1 MSSDRPGDAPSAP
14 PERPARARPELD
26 LAGLLRLRGGPLI
39 DALDDH
45 LPGARD
51 HAEAT
56 ASYAFAGAVGL
67 GFDRAHSEVAREV
80 AVLHEVGLVYVD
92 AELAAKPAAD
102 RSAAE
107 QDAWD
112 DHYESGYRLAR
123 GAGIPEHVC
132 GWLLRAR
139 ERYDGSGPEQMIGDA
154 IPIESRLI
162 RAACACQTALTAA
175 EARGGQPVGRG
186 RGTRRARGGG
196 SRPPRGRGPDDDP
209 RARRRRLRFR
219 SGADSGSG
227 PDVGAAGRG
236 DDGRCLHV

>member
-1 MSSDRPGDAPSAP
+1 MSSDPPSDARSAP

-67 GFDRAHSEVAREV
+67 GFDRAQSEVAREV

-92 AELAAKPAAD
+92 AELAAKPAAE
-102 RSAAE
+102 RSSA
-107 QDAWD
+107 
-112 DHYESGYRLAR
+112 
-123 GAGIPEHVC
+123 GAGRL
-132 GWLLRAR
+132 GRALRVRLPAR
-139 ERYDGSGPEQMIGDA
+139 CAAPASPSTSAVGCCARASAIDGSGPEQLIGDA
-154 IPIESRLI
+154 IPVEARLI

-175 EARGGQPVGRG
+175 EARGGEPVGA
-186 RGTRRARGGG
+186 TVEALAERAGV
-196 SRPPRGRGPDDDP
+196 DLDP
-209 RARRRRLRFR
+209 RAVAVLTTILARA
-219 SGADSGSG
+219 AD
-227 PDVGAAGRG
+227 A
-236 DDGRCLHV
+236 

>member
-1 MSSDRPGDAPSAP
+1 MSSDLPGDAHSAP
-14 PERPARARPELD
+14 PERPAKARPDLD
-26 LAGLLRLRGGPLI
+26 LASLLRLRGGPLI
-39 DALDDH
+39 DALEHH

-67 GFDRAHSEVAREV
+67 GFDRAQSEVAREV

-102 RSAAE
+102 RSSAE
-107 QDAWD
+107 QVAWD
-112 DHYESGYRLAR
+112 QHYESGYRLVR
-123 GAGIPEHVC
+123 GAGMPEHVC

-154 IPIESRLI
+154 IPVEARLI

-175 EARGGQPVGRG
+175 EARGGRPVEA
-186 RGTRRARGGG
+186 TVEALAERAGV
-196 SRPPRGRGPDDDP
+196 DLDP
-209 RARRRRLRFR
+209 RVVAALTTILAHA
-219 SGADSGSG
+219 AD
-227 PDVGAAGRG
+227 A
-236 DDGRCLHV
+236 